1 MSSDDEFER
10 RLRDVLH
17 DRQLSVTPAP
27 DALERVHAGVRRRH
41 QHRLVVS
48 GVAAIAVVAVAVG
61 GVALRSNTGGSH
73 QIAGPRLTAAP
84 FAPVSPSS
92 QPKVSASPSLLSSA
106 AVIAPAPTPQG
117 PQLSVA
123 SFTAVG
129 TSSYWVLGATPDC
142 SGGCTHVERT
152 TDAGKTFQAVGVM
165 ADKTAL
171 PALSTGSPSASTVT
185 DIRFADATH
194 GWMYGGALLA
204 TSDAGDSWTPIT
216 MPGLVVDLAAVN
228 GTAWAVVQSTGSSTF
243 AVYRTS
249 YKTSNSWQRVELP
262 IQPAA
267 GTTPSLAVQ
276 GTTAYLL
283 AVAGGNGVADQLLS
297 LPVTGVVTM
306 QTGPCTTNLPAKL
319 SVGAS
324 KGILWAV
331 CASGHEADV
340 HVSADNG
347 ATWKH
352 VPTSTSSLTLGGISA
367 TTAVLGQQ
375 TGPLLFLSSNGTTS
389 AVSEPTASVSRFSF
403 IGFTVATNGFAV
415 ASLTDGTGQLWR
427 TADGGHSWMDVSIVD

>member
-1 MSSDDEFER
+1 MSPDDEFER

-41 QHRLVVS
+41 QHRLVAS
-48 GVAAIAVVAVAVG
+48 GVAAIAVVAVAAG

-73 QIAGPRLTAAP
+73 QVAGPQITAAP
-84 FAPVSPSS
+84 FGPTSPSA

-106 AVIAPAPTPQG
+106 AVIAPAPTPLG

-129 TSSYWVLGATPDC
+129 TSSYWVLGATPNC

-152 TDAGKTFQAVGVM
+152 TDAGKTFQVVGVM

-171 PALSTGSPSASTVT
+171 PTLATGSPGASTVT

-204 TSDAGDSWTPIT
+204 TSDAGDTWSPIT

-228 GTAWAVVQSTGSSTF
+228 GTAWAVVQTDSTF
-243 AVYRTS
+243 AVYRNS
-249 YKTSNSWQRVELP
+249 YKTSSSWQRVVLP

-276 GTTAYLL
+276 GSTAYLL
-283 AVAGGNGVADQLLS
+283 ADAGGDGVTDQLLS
-297 LPVTGVVTM
+297 LPVTGAVTM
-306 QTGPCTTNLPAKL
+306 QTGPCTTKLPAKL

-324 KGILWAV
+324 KGILWAM
-331 CASGHEADV
+331 CASGHGTDV
-340 HVSADNG
+340 RVSADNG
-347 ATWKH
+347 ASWKD
-352 VPTSTSSLTLGGISA
+352 VPANTSSLTLGGISA

-375 TGPLLFLSSNGTTS
+375 TGPLVLLSSTGTTS
-389 AVSEPTASVSRFSF
+389 AVTEPTASVSQFSF
-403 IGFTVATNGFAV
+403 IGFTIATNGFAV
-415 ASLTDGTGQLWR
+415 ASLADGTGQLWR
-427 TADGGHSWMDVSIVD
+427 TVDGGHTWTDVSIVD